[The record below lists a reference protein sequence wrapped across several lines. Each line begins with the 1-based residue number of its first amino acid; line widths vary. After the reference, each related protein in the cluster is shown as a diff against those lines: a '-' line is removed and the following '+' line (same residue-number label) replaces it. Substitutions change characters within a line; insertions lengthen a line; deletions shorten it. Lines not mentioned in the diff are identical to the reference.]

1 MSRDIDNKQVYVR
14 TKTCLVWNIIG
25 LLLFFLSFMIIFLP
39 EIVISL
45 ITIIK
50 RSVKVYSSEENKY
63 LIIPKKVWKEYK
75 RINNIGF
82 WKQYS
87 LISVTNIIHQNYSN
101 NQQKQ
106 DISVLDIPTQDGDEN
121 KKSES
126 AVRTIKPKRDL
137 KDINIDVT
145 EYLNRVTDIKNQ
157 KHLKEDNDNRFKL
170 AKNRLADRDSKQ
182 IVAHRNKIKLL
193 YSEQQKY
200 DDLQKRIKFE
210 NNGEANFGVDFKN
223 RIIFVDR
230 LYESKDFNELSFDD
244 LSDVEIDQQ
253 NPSNI
258 GFIRKDGSIIQATF
272 TKFPVSKE
280 EKSLDNIMLKNLAL
294 KIKNYLSSPITE

>member
-1 MSRDIDNKQVYVR
+1 MDLRVLVPVHEFIAETDKLVR
-14 TKTCLVWNIIG
+14 KA
-25 LLLFFLSFMIIFLP
+25 
-39 EIVISL
+39 
-45 ITIIK
+45 
-50 RSVKVYSSEENKY
+50 
-63 LIIPKKVWKEYK
+63 
-75 RINNIGF
+75 
-82 WKQYS
+82 YS
-87 LISVTNIIHQNYSN
+87 LQIREYGYDLL
-101 NQQKQ
+101 K
-106 DISVLDIPTQDGDEN
+106 TQIREKIQHLHGDGG
-121 KKSES
+121 
-126 AVRTIKPKRDL
+126 V
-137 KDINIDVT
+137 
-145 EYLNRVTDIKNQ
+145 
-157 KHLKEDNDNRFKL
+157 KHGVARKYFPVVFKL
-170 AKNRLADRDSKQ
+170 AKTRLADRDSKQ
-182 IVAHRNKIKLL
+182 AVTHRNKIKLL
-193 YSEQQKY
+193 YSKQQKY

-294 KIKNYLSSPITE
+294 KIKDYLSSPITE

>member
-145 EYLNRVTDIKNQ
+145 EYLNRVTNIKNQ

-170 AKNRLADRDSKQ
+170 AKTRLADRDSKQ

>member
-126 AVRTIKPKRDL
+126 AVHTIKPKRDL

-170 AKNRLADRDSKQ
+170 AKTRLVDRDSKQ

>member
-87 LISVTNIIHQNYSN
+87 LISVTNIIHQNYPN

-106 DISVLDIPTQDGDEN
+106 DISALDIQTQDGDEN
-121 KKSES
+121 KESENP
-126 AVRTIKPKRDL
+126 VRTIKPKRDL

-145 EYLNRVTDIKNQ
+145 QYLNRAIKNP
-157 KHLKEDNDNRFKL
+157 KHLKEDNVNRFKL
-170 AKNRLADRDSKQ
+170 AKTRLADRDSKQ

-193 YSEQQKY
+193 YSKQQKY
-200 DDLQKRIKFE
+200 DDLQKHIKFE

-230 LYESKDFNELSFDD
+230 LYESKSFNELSFED
-244 LSDVEIDQQ
+244 LSDVEIDQK
-253 NPSNI
+253 NPSSI

-294 KIKNYLSSPITE
+294 KIKDYLSSPITE

>member
-106 DISVLDIPTQDGDEN
+106 DISVLDIPIQDGDEN

-126 AVRTIKPKRDL
+126 AVHSIKPKRDL

-157 KHLKEDNDNRFKL
+157 KHLKEDSDNRFKL
-170 AKNRLADRDSKQ
+170 AKTRLADRDSKQ
-182 IVAHRNKIKLL
+182 AVTHRNKIKLL
-193 YSEQQKY
+193 YSKQQKY

>member
-1 MSRDIDNKQVYVR
+1 MNSEIDNKQVYVR

-50 RSVKVYSSEENKY
+50 RNVKVYSSKENKY
-63 LIIPKKVWKEYK
+63 LILPKKVWKEYK

-101 NQQKQ
+101 NQQTQ
-106 DISVLDIPTQDGDEN
+106 DISVLDDQTKDRDEN
-121 KKSES
+121 KES
-126 AVRTIKPKRDL
+126 VSPVRMIKPKRDL

-145 EYLNRVTDIKNQ
+145 QYLNRAIDIKNS

-170 AKNRLADRDSKQ
+170 AKTRLADRDSKQ
-182 IVAHRNKIKLL
+182 AVTHRNKIKLL
-193 YSEQQKY
+193 YSKQQKY

-253 NPSNI
+253 NSSNI

>member
-1 MSRDIDNKQVYVR
+1 MNSDIDNKQVYVR

-50 RSVKVYSSEENKY
+50 RNVKVYSSKENKY
-63 LIIPKKVWKEYK
+63 LILPKKVWKEYK

-87 LISVTNIIHQNYSN
+87 LISVTNIIHQNYPN

-106 DISVLDIPTQDGDEN
+106 DISALDIQTQDGDEN
-121 KKSES
+121 KESETP
-126 AVRTIKPKRDL
+126 VRTIKPKRDL

-145 EYLNRVTDIKNQ
+145 QYLNRAIKNP
-157 KHLKEDNDNRFKL
+157 KHLKEDNVNRFKL
-170 AKNRLADRDSKQ
+170 AKTRLADRDSKQ

-193 YSEQQKY
+193 YSKQQKY
-200 DDLQKRIKFE
+200 DDLQKHIKFE

-230 LYESKDFNELSFDD
+230 LYESKSFNELSFED
-244 LSDVEIDQQ
+244 LSDVKIDQK
-253 NPSNI
+253 NPSSI

-294 KIKNYLSSPITE
+294 KIKDYLSSPITE

>member
-50 RSVKVYSSEENKY
+50 RRVKVYSSEENKY

-145 EYLNRVTDIKNQ
+145 EYLNRASDIKNS

-170 AKNRLADRDSKQ
+170 AKTRLADRDSKQ

-193 YSEQQKY
+193 YSKQQKY

-280 EKSLDNIMLKNLAL
+280 EKILDNIMLKNLAL

>member
-1 MSRDIDNKQVYVR
+1 M
-14 TKTCLVWNIIG
+14 
-25 LLLFFLSFMIIFLP
+25 
-39 EIVISL
+39 E
-45 ITIIK
+45 
-50 RSVKVYSSEENKY
+50 
-63 LIIPKKVWKEYK
+63 
-75 RINNIGF
+75 RIQNNIGF

-101 NQQKQ
+101 NQQTQ
-106 DISVLDIPTQDGDEN
+106 DISVLDNQTKDRDEN
-121 KKSES
+121 KES
-126 AVRTIKPKRDL
+126 VSPIRMIKPKRDL

-145 EYLNRVTDIKNQ
+145 QYLNRAIDIKNS
-157 KHLKEDNDNRFKL
+157 KHLEEDNDNIFKL
-170 AKNRLADRDSKQ
+170 AKTRLADRDSKQ
-182 IVAHRNKIKLL
+182 AVTHRNKIKLL
-193 YSEQQKY
+193 YSKQQKY

-253 NPSNI
+253 NSSNI
-258 GFIRKDGSIIQATF
+258 DFIRKDGSIIQATF

>member
-145 EYLNRVTDIKNQ
+145 QYLNRAIKNP
-157 KHLKEDNDNRFKL
+157 KHLKEDNVNRFKL
-170 AKNRLADRDSKQ
+170 AKTRLADRDSIQ

-193 YSEQQKY
+193 YSKQQKY
-200 DDLQKRIKFE
+200 DDLQKHIKFE

-230 LYESKDFNELSFDD
+230 LYESKSFNELSFED
-244 LSDVEIDQQ
+244 LSDVEIDQK
-253 NPSNI
+253 NPSSI

-294 KIKNYLSSPITE
+294 KIKDYLSSPITE

>member
-1 MSRDIDNKQVYVR
+1 MNSDIDNKQVYVR

-50 RSVKVYSSEENKY
+50 RNVKVYSSKENKY
-63 LIIPKKVWKEYK
+63 LILPKKVWKEYK

-87 LISVTNIIHQNYSN
+87 LISVTNIIHQNYPN

-106 DISVLDIPTQDGDEN
+106 DISALDIQTQDGDEN
-121 KKSES
+121 KESEPL
-126 AVRTIKPKRDL
+126 VRTIKPKRDL

-145 EYLNRVTDIKNQ
+145 QYLNRATDIKNP

-170 AKNRLADRDSKQ
+170 AKTRLADRDSKQ

-244 LSDVEIDQQ
+244 LSDVEIDQK

>member
-1 MSRDIDNKQVYVR
+1 MNSDIDNKQVYVR

-50 RSVKVYSSEENKY
+50 RNVKVYSSKENKY
-63 LIIPKKVWKEYK
+63 LILPKKVWKEYK

-87 LISVTNIIHQNYSN
+87 LISVTNIIHQNYPN

-106 DISVLDIPTQDGDEN
+106 DISALDIQTQDGDEN
-121 KKSES
+121 KESEPL
-126 AVRTIKPKRDL
+126 VRTIKPKRDL

-145 EYLNRVTDIKNQ
+145 QYLNRATDIKNP

-170 AKNRLADRDSKQ
+170 AKTRLADRDSKQ

-244 LSDVEIDQQ
+244 LSDVEIDQ
-253 NPSNI
+253 
-258 GFIRKDGSIIQATF
+258 
-272 TKFPVSKE
+272 
-280 EKSLDNIMLKNLAL
+280 
-294 KIKNYLSSPITE
+294 KIHLILVLLGKTEV